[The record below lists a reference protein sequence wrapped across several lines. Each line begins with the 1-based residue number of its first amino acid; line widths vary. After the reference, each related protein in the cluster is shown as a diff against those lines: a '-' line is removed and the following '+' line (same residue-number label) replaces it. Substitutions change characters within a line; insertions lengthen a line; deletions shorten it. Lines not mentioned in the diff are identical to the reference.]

1 MSGEATS
8 ESFEHALRAA
18 LRPVDPPRE
27 LAARLEGTLQELSDL
42 AAEEL
47 ETWEL
52 GAMRDPRNW
61 VRPVAAATVGAG
73 AGAALVVLRVRSA
86 HRRRRSR
93 DPLDLAQRTLKAAA
107 DEARRL
113 RR

>member
-8 ESFEHALRAA
+8 ESFERALRAA
-18 LRPVDPPRE
+18 LTPVDPPQE
-27 LAARLEGTLQELSDL
+27 LATRLEGTLQQLSDL

-47 ETWEL
+47 EAWEL

-61 VRPVAAATVGAG
+61 VRPMVAATVGAG

-86 HRRRRSR
+86 HRRRRSP
-93 DPLDLAQRTLKAAA
+93 DPLELAQRTLKAAV